1 VGNRVAEEFK
11 VGFMRLAE
19 ASRLTIELE
28 LVTPLSAQ
36 TERTRHGMLEVQYL
50 IVITFDSYVDSL
62 SVTLTYLPSDVTN
75 LR

>member
-28 LVTPLSAQ
+28 SVTPLSAQ